1 MMNHASLSPAPYGY
15 RRRPPVS
22 VPVATLPKR
31 DRGSKLESFKPLVL
45 CPQNWTG
52 LLRDDHALGGILDF
66 RRA

>member
-15 RRRPPVS
+15 RRLRAS

>member
-1 MMNHASLSPAPYGY
+1 MASQSLYG
-15 RRRPPVS
+15 RRRGVPS
-22 VPVATLPKR
+22 VPVVTLPKR